1 VVQNDE
7 QFTLDCLDRLAVRC
21 IDDMR
26 VDVERRRNARVSE
39 LLLRDVKSV
48 YSASSGTAH
57 EWLTWRRALHE
68 FAPLLFQ
75 NVK

>member
-1 VVQNDE
+1 MLSVVE
-7 QFTLDCLDRLAVRC
+7 MLAC
-21 IDDMR
+21 PSCSCAM
-26 VDVERRRNARVSE
+26 S
-39 LLLRDVKSV
+39 SV
-48 YSASSGTAH
+48 YSESSGTAH

>member
-1 VVQNDE
+1 
-7 QFTLDCLDRLAVRC
+7 
-21 IDDMR
+21 
-26 VDVERRRNARVSE
+26 VSE

-48 YSASSGTAH
+48 YSESSGTAH

>member
-1 VVQNDE
+1 M
-7 QFTLDCLDRLAVRC
+7 RC
-21 IDDMR
+21 VDNVR

-39 LLLRDVKSV
+39 LLLRDVKSA
-48 YSASSGTAH
+48 YSESSGTAH

>member
-1 VVQNDE
+1 M
-7 QFTLDCLDRLAVRC
+7 RC
-21 IDDMR
+21 VDNVR

-48 YSASSGTAH
+48 YSESSGTAH
-57 EWLTWRRALHE
+57 EWLTWRGALHE

>member
-1 VVQNDE
+1 M
-7 QFTLDCLDRLAVRC
+7 RLSSA
-21 IDDMR
+21 
-26 VDVERRRNARVSE
+26 RRNARVSE

-48 YSASSGTAH
+48 YSDSSGTAH